1 MLGPGRLRG
10 REKGGAA
17 GRPVSECSVLRRDGL
32 REEHAARAVG
42 SWGRLA
48 RPRPPGDLRL
58 SSGGGGGR
66 VYRRVHSAHSHG
78 AFAGQRVERGPRLC
92 SVACGFLETVPSR
105 LPVHEQEGGSCLF
118 SLCSGLRGIYRF
130 DRFFLRASYVL
141 LVCFPVSTCIHFLSL
156 LFYSLRLFE
165 FFSFSSFLK

>member
-10 REKGGAA
+10 ERKEGQRDDPSASAASCGATGFARNTRPARSGAGGAWP
-17 GRPVSECSVLRRDGL
+17 GRGP
-32 REEHAARAVG
+32 RATCAF
-42 SWGRLA
+42 L
-48 RPRPPGDLRL
+48 P
-58 SSGGGGGR
+58 GGR

-118 SLCSGLRGIYRF
+118 SLCSGLRGVYQF
-130 DRFFLRASYVL
+130 DSFFKNQL
-141 LVCFPVSTCIHFLSL
+141 CFACLFSCFYLHSL
-156 LFYSLRLFE
+156 LIFIILFPT
-165 FFSFSSFLK
+165 LV

>member
-58 SSGGGGGR
+58 SSGGGH

-78 AFAGQRVERGPRLC
+78 AFAGRRVERGPRLC

-118 SLCSGLRGIYRF
+118 SLCSGLRGVYRF
-130 DRFFLRASYVL
+130 DSFFKNQL
-141 LVCFPVSTCIHFLSL
+141 CFACLFSCFYLHSL
-156 LFYSLRLFE
+156 LIFIILFPT
-165 FFSFSSFLK
+165 LV